1 MVGQPRD
8 AIKCLTKDEIIKTVG
23 QEGIV
28 LNSDGTVSV
37 FYLNPKMGLY
47 PVQLTLECCK
57 VLDPNYYFDIN
68 TQTCRWTKPQDTCG
82 FSKPINLIVNPKGD
96 DGTLFFVDDFE
107 KETCDLKISFDY
119 LLKIKCEDLLN
130 ITNPT
135 VTTNIQS
142 QETIDQI
149 VRTEMAIS
157 EINVKIET
165 LTSEVVVLNQ
175 QYINT
180 PYSIHCDQFPVPGCV
195 RPATTII
202 NLFVNINGV
211 NFQNNADACNALG
224 RLVNGQLNGQA
235 LLFEYVEVTNLAVNG
250 TVYVHNLSNDCTLYR
265 DGWYVVSNGVNK
277 VIHIV
282 NGIIVYL
289 GSCTIPCVR
298 PTNLA
303 VTFYESNHGIVNRT
317 TPNEACAL
325 WTTLQ
330 TPNNIYAGDTGSPVQ
345 TTSFAIGSRVYQGYN
360 TTGCAGLADGYHVII
375 GRGVIHI
382 TNNIID
388 GIYTSCPITA
398 PFAPS
403 STGPSSKIAAFDNS
417 GFSTDLTDTSA
428 YQKGSTTTYITVNY
442 CLTDLGLQTWQTI
455 LGPTRYQQFIL
466 GDPNSYTCA
475 DVIAL
480 TQQSN
485 ASQLFYSCDVPFGT
499 KSQLLVQINQHMAQI
514 TELNNLLNEYE
525 TILIKLQNSFET
537 TITGT
542 KGCQTSIEALESLDV
557 EMHLDVVND
566 DNTLTSVFT
575 YPIFPAIN
583 STTNLYNYLTNN
595 PSSGFYICGDPSK
608 DNPDL
613 SNCTTLSLDGN
624 IQPNVDS
631 CNSIVDDLVNGLI
644 KESGNPSNTIPY
656 NAFASPW
663 LTYTHVIS
671 NVTNPDII
679 AAITN
684 KKIKISFR
692 IKFSCV
698 DFCLLL
704 DNLVLDKTCKS
715 VDRHDITISQNPG
728 FDLKRVIDN
737 KKSWIDTT
745 TPTNREFL
753 IAKNNGNNPIRQT
766 DYNVNDE
773 RLVINSKEID
783 LDISIA
789 SAIETDVW
797 CYLNDNPCLLTGC
810 TETVLPYEDP
820 YSNQIRYFPTNE
832 TNNGGSCLT
841 NNSTLIDY
849 FNISGVLSDI
859 SECYTILRFVD
870 TSSEFIYDNYYLT
883 KDSYNNLGFYYYA
896 YLQEISNNSK
906 VYRTKECCE
915 SLNSVLEVVN
925 VSLPDGEKL
934 KVYWDNQ
941 CKTCKFLSDKCGD
954 DKIDFHS
961 LVTQPISGVTT
972 IEQFENLMTSEF
984 IDAKNRQTI
993 SSYPTLR
1000 AVYDR
1005 YLHSSDYCG
1014 TVSSAFDYQN
1024 MDKFAGLIGSY
1035 WVDLIEQ
1042 VVPSTTIWGSV
1053 KIYTNTIFDEQ
1064 KFKYKSYSSLLCNN
1078 PFQGQQVLSPINGV
1092 SGLCQSVNVI
1102 YSDLLGGKKLI
1113 IDNLITTNLVGEQ
1126 IMALP
1131 KLGSATAEN
1140 TNNTIFG
1147 SKPRIN
1153 VCDNLCIAQ
1162 MNSGSEF
1169 ISYVQ
1174 VNTLTCNFDGN
1185 LKYDT
1190 KTLTPITIGGTL
1202 PFSYLWSNGATTPT
1216 INTTTPGN
1224 YTVTVTDA
1232 NKCSFTAQYEIL
1244 GQKACWFTMPETPEY
1259 VMGSFYQDLY
1269 GICDLND
1276 YPLKEVIFN
1285 VWEITINNQPIT
1297 LPAPPLSTTM
1307 TPNTINW
1314 VAATNSLV
1322 YKCVPGQI
1330 TGQTYTNYV
1339 DFLNSVFNSLG
1350 LTGYKAQ
1357 VSLKAQKVGDT
1368 HYHDHN
1374 GFYILY
1380 PATDSFSIKT
1390 ESVNNTDKYIYSNTG
1405 MFEWNPLY
1413 EGYNPWGGY
1422 GKSFCD
1428 GITVTNGKVIE

>member
-1 MVGQPRD
+1 
-8 AIKCLTKDEIIKTVG
+8 
-23 QEGIV
+23 
-28 LNSDGTVSV
+28 
-37 FYLNPKMGLY
+37 MGLY

-68 TQTCRWTKPQDTCG
+68 TQTCRWAKPQDTCG
-82 FSKPINLIVNPKGD
+82 FSEPINLIVNPKGN
-96 DGTLFFVDDFE
+96 DGTLFFIDEFE

-149 VRTEMAIS
+149 VKTEMAIS
-157 EINVKIET
+157 EVNVKIET
-165 LTSEVVVLNQ
+165 LTNQILILNE
-175 QYINT
+175 QYVNT
-180 PYSIHCDQFPVPGCV
+180 PYSLGCDHFPVTTYTPDPINCV
-195 RPATTII
+195 YTWSNWSTCVNNSQTRTISISTPAQNGGTACPTSPQTQACTVATAPCVVPPNLITKGFI
-202 NLFVNINGV
+202 NLHNGINFTGSQSLACAAAQFSDNTFQAIVLWIV
-211 NFQNNADACNALG
+211 NF
-224 RLVNGQLNGQA
+224 
-235 LLFEYVEVTNLAVNG
+235 AVNS
-250 TVYVHNLSNDCTLYR
+250 TVYASTTKCGGVP
-265 DGWYVVSNGVNK
+265 DGYYITNQNTK
-277 VIHIV
+277 EITHIV
-282 NGIIVYL
+282 NNVIV
-289 GSCTIPCVR
+289 SISNPCT
-298 PTNLA
+298 
-303 VTFYESNHGIVNRT
+303 T
-317 TPNEACAL
+317 T
-325 WTTLQ
+325 
-330 TPNNIYAGDTGSPVQ
+330 
-345 TTSFAIGSRVYQGYN
+345 
-360 TTGCAGLADGYHVII
+360 
-375 GRGVIHI
+375 
-382 TNNIID
+382 
-388 GIYTSCPITA
+388 TA
-398 PFAPS
+398 TA
-403 STGPSSKIAAFDNS
+403 KVAAFDKS
-417 GFSTDLTDTSA
+417 SFSVPATDSVLLDATV

-455 LGPTRYQQFIL
+455 LGPTKYQQFIL
-466 GDPNSYTCA
+466 GNPDSYTCN
-475 DVIAL
+475 DVITL
-480 TQQSN
+480 SN
-485 ASQLFYSCDVPFGT
+485 QPNAAQLFYSCDTPFGT
-499 KSQLLVQINQHMAQI
+499 KSKILVQINNAMSEL
-514 TELNNLLNEYE
+514 TYLNNLLTDYQN
-525 TILIKLQNSFET
+525 TLIKLQNTFET
-537 TITGT
+537 IISGS
-542 KGCQTSIEALESLDV
+542 KGCQTSIEALEALDV
-557 EMHLDVVND
+557 EMHLDVINA

-595 PSSGFYICGDPSK
+595 TSSGFYICGDPSK
-608 DNPDL
+608 DNVGL
-613 SNCTTLSLDGN
+613 SNCTTLSLDEN
-624 IQPNVDS
+624 LAPNVDS
-631 CNSIVDDLVNGLI
+631 CHSIVDDLVSALI
-644 KESGNPSNTIPY
+644 RESGNPTNTVAY

-663 LTYTHVIS
+663 KTYTHVIS

-692 IKFSCV
+692 VKFSCV

-728 FDLKRVIDN
+728 FDLKRIIDN

-745 TPTNREFL
+745 VPTNREFL

-783 LDISIA
+783 LDISVA

-797 CYLNDNPCLLTGC
+797 CYLNDNPNLLTGYTSTSC
-810 TETVLPYEDP
+810 T
-820 YSNQIRYFPTNE
+820 
-832 TNNGGSCLT
+832 SCQ
-841 NNSTLIDY
+841 
-849 FNISGVLSDI
+849 
-859 SECYTILRFVD
+859 
-870 TSSEFIYDNYYLT
+870 
-883 KDSYNNLGFYYYA
+883 SYN
-896 YLQEISNNSK
+896 
-906 VYRTKECCE
+906 V
-915 SLNSVLEVVN
+915 
-925 VSLPDGEKL
+925 
-934 KVYWDNQ
+934 
-941 CKTCKFLSDKCGD
+941 
-954 DKIDFHS
+954 DFHS
-961 LVTQPISGVTT
+961 LVTQPISAVTT
-972 IEQFENLMTSEF
+972 IEQFENLMISELV
-984 IDAKNRQTI
+984 DAKNRQTI
-993 SSYPTLR
+993 TSYPTLR

-1078 PFQGQQVLSPINGV
+1078 PFLGQQVLSPINGV

-1147 SKPRIN
+1147 SKPRVNI
-1153 VCDNLCIAQ
+1153 CDKLCIAQ